1 MFARSVIVVMSPGSS
16 PSARL
21 STIGVPNGV
30 VYASTM
36 TQTIVQPG
44 RVGGDLIV
52 YAHIAPS
59 LIARDVP
66 ASTLDTFV
74 VELCGEGTSAYRGM
88 IGAGWEAYV
97 AKIAARVGHGFE
109 RTVLIT
115 WSAGS
120 QVAKEVAMSERAPDA
135 IVMLDGLYA
144 NKPAG
149 ARPGDGLVSPD
160 AGLLAL
166 VRYGTRAARG
176 EGPTLVIL
184 HSAILTPYASSSECA
199 AFLRAEIEGV
209 VGVPFV
215 AIARP
220 SALAAHPPHAGA
232 QYGQCVILSFDGA
245 NGAEHVAEAHL
256 WDEVCALWVPF
267 VSREPVEAS
276 AVTPTTPATPLSTAT
291 FADLAVSYTRAD
303 LDAHVA
309 ELPPRSNGGAEIRK
323 RFAGTMLRRP
333 DGTNPRTGLTS
344 GPWCAAELGYIDFR
358 AACTLLGILPPDPLP
373 PSYPVADIMR
383 QAGCPVLWRAAV
395 HELVEDARVSD
406 AWRLRGAAVYVPEPG
421 DAAVFMRDGS
431 SPLRGGTGHV
441 GRVVRAPDADGRYA
455 TIDGNHGDRV
465 ALVERRMDDPD
476 LCGFIAYPR
485 DRGAIDDVP
494 TWMIDDVKA
503 KVAAS
508 LDGMMRE
515 QNWSVAP

>member
-1 MFARSVIVVMSPGSS
+1 MFARSLIVGMSPGSS
-16 PSARL
+16 PRARL
-21 STIGVPNGV
+21 STIGLPFGM

-52 YAHIAPS
+52 YAHIDPT

-74 VELCGEGTSAYRGM
+74 VELCGEGTSAYHGM

-120 QVAKEVAMSERAPDA
+120 QVAKEAAMSERTPDA

-149 ARPGDGLVSPD
+149 ARMGDGHVAPD

-184 HSAILTPYASSSECA
+184 HSAIPTPYASSSECA
-199 AFLRAEIEGV
+199 AFLRAEIEH
-209 VGVPFV
+209 
-215 AIARP
+215 AIGDSFGEMARH
-220 SALAAHPPHAGA
+220 SALAGHPPHAVA
-232 QYGQCVILSFDGA
+232 QHGQCAILSFDGA

-267 VSREPVEAS
+267 VSREPVEAP
-276 AVTPTTPATPLSTAT
+276 AITPMPQPTPATSVSPGDTVKYVLDMSSAS
-291 FADLAVSYTRAD
+291 ADMASHDFSVSDYLAVGHTGVTD
-303 LDAHVA
+303 
-309 ELPPRSNGGAEIRK
+309 IRIPE
-323 RFAGTMLRRP
+323 G
-333 DGTNPRTGLTS
+333 S
-344 GPWCAAELGYIDFR
+344 GW
-358 AACTLLGILPPDPLP
+358 
-373 PSYPVADIMR
+373 
-383 QAGCPVLWRAAV
+383 
-395 HELVEDARVSD
+395 
-406 AWRLRGAAVYVPEPG
+406 
-421 DAAVFMRDGS
+421 
-431 SPLRGGTGHV
+431 
-441 GRVVRAPDADGRYA
+441 
-455 TIDGNHGDRV
+455 
-465 ALVERRMDDPD
+465 
-476 LCGFIAYPR
+476 
-485 DRGAIDDVP
+485 
-494 TWMIDDVKA
+494 
-503 KVAAS
+503 S
-508 LDGMMRE
+508 LSG
-515 QNWSVAP
+515 

>member
-16 PSARL
+16 PHTGL
-21 STIGVPNGV
+21 STIVVPFGV
-30 VYASTM
+30 VYASFM
-36 TQTIVQPG
+36 TQTIVQSG
-44 RVGGDLIV
+44 RVSGDLIV

-74 VELCGEGTSAYRGM
+74 VELCGEGTSAYRHM

-97 AKIAARVGHGFE
+97 AQLAERVGHKFE

-120 QVAKEVAMSERAPDA
+120 QVAKEAAMSEHPPDA

-160 AGLLAL
+160 VSLLAL

-184 HSAILTPYASSSECA
+184 HSAIPTPYASSSECA
-199 AFLRAEIEGV
+199 AFLRAEIEHAI
-209 VGVPFV
+209 GVPFGEM
-215 AIARP
+215 ARP
-220 SALAAHPPHAGA
+220 SALASHPPHAVA
-232 QYGQCVILSFDGA
+232 QLGQCAILSFDGA

-267 VSREPVEAS
+267 VSREPVEAP
-276 AVTPTTPATPLSTAT
+276 AVTPTTPATPLPLAT
-291 FADLAVSYTRAD
+291 FADLALSYTRAD

-309 ELPPRSNGGAEIRK
+309 ELPSGSNGGADIRR

-333 DGTNPRTGLTS
+333 DGTNPRTGITS
-344 GPWCAAELGYIDFR
+344 GAWCAAEIGYIDFR

-373 PSYPVADIMR
+373 PGYPIADVMR
-383 QAGCPVLWRAAV
+383 RAGCPVLWRAAV
-395 HELVEDARVSD
+395 HELVEDARASG
-406 AWRLRGAAVYVPEPG
+406 AWRLRGAAVYMPEPG
-421 DAAVFMRDGS
+421 DAAVFMRDGN
-431 SPLRGGTGHV
+431 SPLRGAAGHV

-465 ALVERRMDDPD
+465 ALVERRMDDPA

-485 DRGAIDDVP
+485 DRGAVDGAADAAMDDL
-494 TWMIDDVKA
+494 KA
-503 KVAAS
+503 KVALS

-515 QNWSVAP
+515 QDWGAVP

>member
-1 MFARSVIVVMSPGSS
+1 
-16 PSARL
+16 
-21 STIGVPNGV
+21 
-30 VYASTM
+30 M
-36 TQTIVQPG
+36 TQTIVQSG

-74 VELCGEGTSAYRGM
+74 VELCGEGTSAYRHM

-97 AKIAARVGHGFE
+97 AQIAERVGHGFE

-120 QVAKEVAMSERAPDA
+120 QVAKEAAMSEHPPDA

-160 AGLLAL
+160 VGLLAL

-184 HSAILTPYASSSECA
+184 HSAIPTPYASSSECA
-199 AFLRAEIEGV
+199 AFLRAEIEH
-209 VGVPFV
+209 
-215 AIARP
+215 AIGDSFGEMARP
-220 SALAAHPPHAGA
+220 SALASHPPHVVA
-232 QYGQCVILSFDGA
+232 QHGQCVILSFDGA

-267 VSREPVEAS
+267 VSREPVEAP
-276 AVTPTTPATPLSTAT
+276 VVTPPTPTTPLSAAT
-291 FADLAVSYTRAD
+291 FADLALSYTRAD

-309 ELPPRSNGGAEIRK
+309 ELPPGSNGGADIRR

-333 DGTNPRTGLTS
+333 DGTNPRTGITS
-344 GPWCAAELGYIDFR
+344 GAWCAAELGHIDFR

-383 QAGCPVLWRAAV
+383 RVGCPVLWRAAV
-395 HELVEDARVSD
+395 HELVEDARASGS
-406 AWRLRGAAVYVPEPG
+406 WRLRGAAVYMPEPG
-421 DAAVFMRDGS
+421 DAAVFMRDGN
-431 SPLRGGTGHV
+431 SPLRGGAGHV

-465 ALVERRMDDPD
+465 ALVERHMNDPA

-485 DRGAIDDVP
+485 DRGAVDGAADAGLDDL
-494 TWMIDDVKA
+494 KA
-503 KVAAS
+503 KVAMS

-515 QNWSVAP
+515 QDWGAPPAT